1 MEQEQSN
8 FLFGRKVTGKV
19 AAGFGIAFCIALT
32 LFIVG
37 VYFGFEPSLTVV
49 IFVAGKI
56 DFFGFFVFFFHLKQR
71 NSDFVSENLK

>member
-19 AAGFGIAFCIALT
+19 AAGFGIVFCIALT

-37 VYFGFEPSLTVV
+37 VYFGFEPTLTVV
-49 IFVAGKI
+49 IFVASKS
-56 DFFGFFVFFFHLKQR
+56 DFFSIFLF
-71 NSDFVSENLK
+71 